1 MMQITTQ
8 FSLKKLLKQDNK
20 YSWKKIK
27 EQKYLI
33 AMSLPFVIWVIVFK
47 YIPVTGWIMAF
58 QDFKF
63 KSGMGWFTSLFH
75 QKWAGVKHFKL
86 LFEEPQFYQ
95 AMRNTIGMSVLGIIF
110 GFIFS
115 LSFALLIHEVKAP
128 TFKRIVQ
135 TTAYLPH
142 FVSWVI
148 VASIV
153 TSLLAPSGAI
163 NEILIKL
170 SIIDKPIHFMTKPN
184 NFWGI
189 VIGSDIWK
197 ETGWNAIIFLAAI
210 AGINPEMYEAAKVD
224 GADRFKQMLHI
235 TLPGIRSTVIV
246 LLIMNIGNLI
256 NIGFEKQLLLGNNVV
271 QERALVI
278 DKYALDYGIGMF
290 RYSYGTAIGIFKS
303 IVGLILVFSANF
315 IAKRT
320 GESGII

>member
-1 MMQITTQ
+1 MQITTQ
-8 FSLKKLLKQDNK
+8 FSLKKLLKQDSK

-33 AMSLPFVIWVIVFK
+33 AMSLPFVVWVIIFGYV
-47 YIPVTGWIMAF
+47 PLTGWVMAF
-58 QDFKF
+58 QDYKF
-63 KSGMGWFTSLFH
+63 KSGMGWFASLFH
-75 QKWAGVKHFKL
+75 QKWVGLKHFKI

-95 AMRNTIGMSVLGIIF
+95 AVRNTIGMSVLGIIF

-115 LSFALLIHEVKAP
+115 VGFALLINEVKDLR
-128 TFKRIVQ
+128 FKRMVQ
-135 TTAYLPH
+135 TIAYLPH

-153 TSLLAPSGAI
+153 TSLLAPSGAV
-163 NEILIKL
+163 NEILMKL
-170 SIIDKPIHFMTKPN
+170 NLTDKSIHFMTKPN
-184 NFWGI
+184 NFWAI

-197 ETGWNAIIFLAAI
+197 ETGWNAIVYLAAI

-235 TLPGIRSTVIV
+235 TLPGIKSTVVV
-246 LLIMNIGNLI
+246 LLIMSIGNLI

-303 IVGLILVFSANF
+303 VVGLILVFSANF
-315 IAKRT
+315 IAKKT
-320 GESGII
+320 GEGGII